1 MFETIA
7 MICYL
12 SISEPQALEAPV
24 FEETP
29 ITSSMFTGGPGGDP
43 DPDPKKEKEK

>member
-12 SISEPQALEAPV
+12 SISEPQTFEAPV
-24 FEETP
+24 FDQAP
-29 ITSSMFTGGPGGDP
+29 ISSVYTGSGGGEPGD
-43 DPDPKKEKEK
+43 DPKKEKEN

>member
-12 SISEPQALEAPV
+12 SISEPQFLEAPE
-24 FEETP
+24 FEQAP
-29 ITSSMFTGGPGGDP
+29 ISSIYTGGTGGEPGD
-43 DPDPKKEKEK
+43 DPKKEKEN

>member
-12 SISEPQALEAPV
+12 SISEPVNFEAPV
-24 FEETP
+24 FDQAP
-29 ITSSMFTGGPGGDP
+29 ITSVYTGSGGGEPGEDP
-43 DPDPKKEKEK
+43 TKEKEN

>member
-12 SISEPQALEAPV
+12 SISEPQFLEVPA
-24 FEETP
+24 FEQPP
-29 ITSSMFTGGPGGDP
+29 ITSIYTGSGGGEPGDDP
-43 DPDPKKEKEK
+43 TKEKEN

>member
-12 SISEPQALEAPV
+12 SISEPQNFEAPA

-29 ITSSMFTGGPGGDP
+29 IVHVFTGGGGGDP
-43 DPDPKKEKEK
+43 GDNPNKEKEN

>member
-12 SISEPQALEAPV
+12 SISEPQLLEAPV
-24 FEETP
+24 YDQVP
-29 ITSSMFTGGPGGDP
+29 VVSIYTGSHGGDP
-43 DPDPKKEKEK
+43 GDDPKKEKEN